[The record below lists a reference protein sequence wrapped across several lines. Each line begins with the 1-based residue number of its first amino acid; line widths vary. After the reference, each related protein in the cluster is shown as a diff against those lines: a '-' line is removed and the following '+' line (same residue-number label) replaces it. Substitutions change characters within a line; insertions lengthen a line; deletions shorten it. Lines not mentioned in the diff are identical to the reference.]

1 MDKKNL
7 QIIEAIFFLKGNE
20 GIGIEEISEIM
31 NSDIKII
38 TELIERYIAE
48 IQVDEKRGFEIKKYG
63 ELYKLVTKKELF
75 DDLNKVVINKNIRLT
90 QAGLE
95 TIAIISYKQ
104 PITRPDIEKIRGVN
118 SDYAIKKLVL
128 FDLIEEKGRSDSP
141 GMPILYGTTQKLL
154 DKFNISS
161 LDELPEFKKIMN
173 DETNTTTE
181 LKLFD
186 YD

>member
-20 GIGIEEISEIM
+20 GISLEEISEIM
-31 NSDIKII
+31 NLDIKNIKD
-38 TELIERYIAE
+38 LVQRYIAE

-63 ELYKLVTKKELF
+63 EHFKLVTKKELF

-104 PITRPDIEKIRGVN
+104 PITKPEIEKIRGVN

-128 FDLIEEKGRSDSP
+128 FDLIEEKGRAETP
-141 GMPILYGTTQKLL
+141 GMPILYGTTEKLL

-173 DETNTTTE
+173 DESNATE
-181 LKLFD
+181 LKLFN